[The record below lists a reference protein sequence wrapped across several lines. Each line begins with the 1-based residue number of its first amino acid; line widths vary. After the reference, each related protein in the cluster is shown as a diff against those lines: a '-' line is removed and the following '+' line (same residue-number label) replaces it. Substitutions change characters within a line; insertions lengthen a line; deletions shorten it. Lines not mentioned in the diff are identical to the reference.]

1 MGKTKGRSEEQ
12 LLVVCVSCKEP
23 FTNNAMMG
31 GSPRRGVV
39 IESEC
44 IDALDSVSICSKDL
58 SQKGGSVRES
68 LRYACRKQEKE

>member
-31 GSPRRGVV
+31 GSV

-58 SQKGGSVRES
+58 SQKGGKCS
-68 LRYACRKQEKE
+68 RKLLTT